1 MKSSNLKARISVRA
15 QEPTHQEYIARM
27 SSWHAL
33 AGEMVAPTSIIE
45 ESFGEVLDTR
55 HRAGLGFP
63 RRAGVLSTGPLG
75 LLATMVLRLKGIEV
89 VFMDLGLLPSERS
102 CQPVGSAN
110 ENSKLNCYYSTRRR
124 LAKEVGAVSVKA
136 TGRTIRK
143 FAEKRGPFDLI
154 FVDSSNSSTVMLA
167 LFGLNKGGVLVDL
180 SKGMRRM
187 QVYETSFT
195 PHFVLRHDTDISHG
209 EINARS
215 ARDLAIVDLEYPGWL
230 EEFFVHSREKFSSR
244 GLEVLAGIQSG
255 SLQSSPQTLALA
267 GREG

>member
-1 MKSSNLKARISVRA
+1 VKSSNPKTRISVGTK
-15 QEPTHQEYIARM
+15 EPTHQDYMARM

-45 ESFGEVLDTR
+45 KSFGEILDTR
-55 HRAGLGFP
+55 HRASLGFP
-63 RRAGVLSTGPLG
+63 KRAGVLSTGPLG

-89 VFMDLGLLPSERS
+89 VFMDLGVLPSEQS
-102 CQPVGSAN
+102 CQAGDPAN
-110 ENSKLNCYYSTRRR
+110 ENSKLNRYSFTRRR
-124 LAKEVGAVSVKA
+124 LAKEVGAVRVNA

-143 FAEKRGPFDLI
+143 FAEKLGPFDLI
-154 FVDSSNSSTVMLA
+154 FVDSSNSSTVMQA

-187 QVYETSFT
+187 QVYETRFT
-195 PHFVLRHDTDISHG
+195 PHFALRHDTDISHG

-215 ARDLAIVDLEYPGWL
+215 SRDLAIADLEYPGWL

-244 GLEVLAGIQSG
+244 SLEVLAGIQSG
-255 SLQSSPQTLALA
+255 SLVNRRQSMALA
-267 GREG
+267 GWEG